1 MSGNAKDLADQT
13 IHYPELER
21 HIKQTVQL
29 TVREIQ
35 QRFSAL
41 LEDTGDPEV
50 GGAPEA
56 VRCLNVIFNHDSS
69 PESSSNLA
77 EFGEKEID
85 FLLSFFRRILLRYI
99 YLTDLPIK
107 VIITFYIAHEWNG
120 FGFTITHPC
129 DSLKLF

>member
-41 LEDTGDPEV
+41 LEDTGDTEAR
-50 GGAPEA
+50 GAPEA
-56 VRCLNVIFNHDSS
+56 VRCLNVIFNHDSWL
-69 PESSSNLA
+69 ESSSNLA
-77 EFGEKEID
+77 AFGEKEID
-85 FLLSFFRRILLRYI
+85 FLLTFFRRILLRYL
-99 YLTDLPIK
+99 Y
-107 VIITFYIAHEWNG
+107 F
-120 FGFTITHPC
+120 
-129 DSLKLF
+129 S